1 MPNRNATLRE
11 KAFSM
16 RLERKSFGE
25 IAQALEVTT
34 KTISRWENGYTD
46 SSGHKHQGWRP
57 RLDMA
62 WKQLTETRLQH
73 DLMEKEE
80 CLKAIGE
87 LARMLFNRLRE
98 FLPSVKLRNA
108 ADAKSLMSELRELIR
123 LAAQKKGEF
132 MKSPDS
138 IIAVKADITLGE
150 LQERYAAAKA
160 REAEFKTFHTAPQ
173 SEASRQAGQEGEAND
188 GSDSK
193 EGSGAEGSPGV
204 ADDN

>member
-1 MPNRNATLRE
+1 LRE
-11 KAFSM
+11 EAFAM
-16 RLERKSFGE
+16 RLDRKSFAD
-25 IAQALEVTT
+25 IARALSVTT
-34 KTISRWENGYTD
+34 KTVSRWENGYTD
-46 SSGHKHQGWRP
+46 SSGHTHKGWKP
-57 RLDMA
+57 RLEMA
-62 WKQLTETRLQH
+62 WKKFTETRLQH

-80 CLKAIGE
+80 CLKAIEE
-87 LARMLFNRLRE
+87 LARMLFNRLKE

-108 ADAKSLMSELRELIR
+108 ADAKSLMSELRELVR

-138 IIAVKADITLGE
+138 IVAVKADISFGE

-160 REAEFKTFHTAPQ
+160 REAEFKTFQPAPQ
-173 SEASRQAGQEGEAND
+173 SGASRQAGQEGEAND

-193 EGSGAEGSPGV
+193 EGCGAEGSPRV